1 MSETPPAA
9 ATPIDY
15 RVEIENG
22 ALRLRLEIAT
32 KSIPVPISGEQA
44 ALLGRALL
52 AASVR
57 LAVAPDGEGT
67 VEPCDL
73 PVAAWRTGLVR
84 DHRLV
89 VLMLDLPGGG
99 SARFQLHP
107 AMATGCGQ
115 ALHDS
120 GIVFDADLP

>member
-1 MSETPPAA
+1 MSETSPV
-9 ATPIDY
+9 DY
-15 RVEIENG
+15 RVEIEDG

-32 KSIPVPISGEQA
+32 KSVPVPISGAQA

-52 AASVR
+52 AASVS
-57 LAVAPDGEGT
+57 LAVRPDLEGT

-73 PVAAWRTGLVR
+73 PVAAWRTGLIR
-84 DHRLV
+84 DHRLA

-99 SARFQLHP
+99 TLSFQLHP
-107 AMATGCGQ
+107 AMATGCGR

-120 GIVFDADLP
+120 GIAFDAGLP